1 LLRLAVTTSPS
12 QVNVSV
18 VAPSVGIDDEG
29 VEMREERDG
38 LEAGVESA
46 WTGFRRR
53 LADRL
58 AGFGDGDALVVEVST
73 GIEEDE
79 LDGAAPYLQFVAW
92 GDDMARA
99 EVVSNHYLDERFAVT
114 AGDERALTGMG
125 WSEPAYDEDGDPL
138 PGMGNFHL
146 DAPQREADRIA
157 VMAVRALRE
166 VFGCPHPVFLVAGGL
181 ERDRP
186 APAEPA
192 PEERESELIRPDDQ
206 DHLQS
211 LVDAALAVTFDEDL
225 RHDDDGDIPIR
236 CGQSV
241 VFVRVLTSE
250 PTVEVFAE
258 IVVDVRDRDRAVVE
272 AGRLNLR
279 SSHHQFVLRDDR
291 LVMRETLL
299 AYPFSPAQL
308 RVVVGRFCEEVD
320 DLAAEAADAVGG
332 RRFLDERPAED
343 DTHPGLVTLL
353 EILHTGRVAATTVAG
368 LFDNDRV
375 ELVRQIVR
383 VRRGVQ
389 SCGDH
394 AEDVVLE
401 HLRRALRLVADRAAA
416 RQERAERRGSR
427 PSSSQLSLLPD
438 EDVGQDSLGVGWGT

>member
-1 LLRLAVTTSPS
+1 
-12 QVNVSV
+12 
-18 VAPSVGIDDEG
+18 
-29 VEMREERDG
+29 MRDERDG
-38 LEAGVESA
+38 LGAGVESA
-46 WTGFRRR
+46 WTGFRQR

-58 AGFGDGDALVVEVST
+58 AGSATDDVLLVEVST
-73 GIEEDE
+73 GIDEDE
-79 LDGAAPYLQFVAW
+79 LEGAAPYLQFVAW
-92 GDDMARA
+92 GDGMVRA
-99 EVVSNHYLDERFAVT
+99 EVVSNHYLDERYALT
-114 AGDERALTGMG
+114 EGDERVLAGMG
-125 WSEPAYDEDGDPL
+125 WSEPVHDDDGDPV
-138 PGMGNFHL
+138 PGEANFHL
-146 DAPQREADRIA
+146 DAPDREADRVA

-166 VFGCPHPVFLVAGGL
+166 VFGCQHPVFLAAEGL
-181 ERDRP
+181 ERDQTG
-186 APAEPA
+186 PAEPA
-192 PEERESELIRPDDQ
+192 PDECEAELIRPDDH

-211 LVDAALAVTFDEDL
+211 LVDAALAVTFEEDL

-258 IVVDVRDRDRAVVE
+258 IVVDVRDRDRAATE
-272 AGRLNLR
+272 AARLNLR
-279 SSHHQFVLRDDR
+279 AAHHQFVLRDDR

-299 AYPFSPAQL
+299 AWPFSPAQL

-320 DLAAEAADAVGG
+320 DLAADAAAAVGG

-353 EILHTGRVAATTVAG
+353 EILHTGRVAAATVAG
-368 LFDNDRV
+368 LFDDDRV

-383 VRRGVQ
+383 IRRAGQ

-401 HLRRALRLVADRAAA
+401 HLRRALRLVADRAAV
-416 RQERAERRGSR
+416 RQERTERRGSPR
-427 PSSSQLSLLPD
+427 SSSQLSLLPD
-438 EDVGQDSLGVGWGT
+438 EDVGQDNLGVGWGT